1 MENMDYDG
9 FLKLF
14 EDRDRMYKECSKQ
27 EITIDN
33 KDIAELANEII
44 NYAVSYTHL
53 RAHET

>member
-1 MENMDYDG
+1 LMENMDYDG

-33 KDIAELANEII
+33 KDIAEIANEII
-44 NYAVSYTHL
+44 NYE
-53 RAHET
+53 RN